1 MVDSFPLC
9 ITFLLKLFKQNACYY
24 MQKFQKR
31 KDVLQL
37 RLLLTYVQN
46 GVEEPWQ
53 KIPSIIALFA
63 AESSFILL
71 DPSHDHYTD
80 ISKLLMQS
88 SRVNMKVYAS

>member
-1 MVDSFPLC
+1 
-9 ITFLLKLFKQNACYY
+9 

-31 KDVLQL
+31 KDVMQL

-53 KIPSIIALFA
+53 KIPSVIALFA

-88 SRVNMKVYAS
+88 SRVNMKV